1 MNNKRLTRI
10 RLSLL
15 LPAGFHT
22 RLACYAACAGTS
34 LSEAARRALDAG
46 LPVLERHSVADF
58 AEQRANLAAI

>member
-1 MNNKRLTRI
+1 MNNKRPTRT

-15 LPAGFHT
+15 LPAGLHA
-22 RLACYAACAGTS
+22 RLACYAAWAGIS
-34 LSEAARRALDAG
+34 LSEAARCALEAG